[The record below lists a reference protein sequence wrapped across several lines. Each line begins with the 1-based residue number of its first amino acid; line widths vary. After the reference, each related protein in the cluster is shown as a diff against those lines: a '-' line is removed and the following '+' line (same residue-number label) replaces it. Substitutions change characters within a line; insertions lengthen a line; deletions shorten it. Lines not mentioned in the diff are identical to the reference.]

1 MSDNPYEKAYQRE
14 KSARTEAEH
23 LLEDLSRKL
32 YEKNEEVGRLY
43 DDLKRNQ
50 SIMVQHEKLASVGEL
65 ASGIAH
71 EINNPVGFC
80 LTNIN
85 TLQDHL
91 PILLEACSAGS
102 PAWDDA
108 TRAEA
113 RYVQEDLPALVR
125 ETIDGLIS
133 IQTIVQDLRYYSR
146 NSSQDSF
153 SGADLNQG
161 IKATLNVLRNKI
173 SEQYAIHLNLGD
185 LQLISCNQGKL
196 NQVFTNLILNG
207 LHAMGESGNLYI
219 NTYME
224 ANQVIIRIS
233 DDGPGIDDATAQ
245 KIFQPFYTTKK
256 VGEGTGLGLSIS
268 RSIITELHAGQLN
281 LVDDG
286 RGLGATF
293 EIRIPDEPDHS
304 SEANA

>member
-1 MSDNPYEKAYQRE
+1 VSDNPYEKAYQRE
-14 KSARTEAEH
+14 KSARNEAEH

-32 YEKNEEVGRLY
+32 YEKNEEVNQLY
-43 DDLKRNQ
+43 EDLKRNQ

-85 TLQDHL
+85 TLHDHL
-91 PILLEACSAGS
+91 PILLDACDAGS
-102 PAWDDA
+102 PGWDDA

-113 RYVQEDLPALVR
+113 QYIREDLPALVR
-125 ETIDGLIS
+125 ETLDGLIS
-133 IQTIVQDLRYYSR
+133 IQTIVRDLRYYSR

-173 SEQYAIHLNLGD
+173 SAQYPIHLNLGD
-185 LQLISCNQGKL
+185 IPLISCNQGKL

-207 LHAMGESGNLYI
+207 LQAMGDSGNLYI
-219 NTYME
+219 DSYQD
-224 ANQVIIRIS
+224 ADQVVIRIS
-233 DDGPGIDDATAQ
+233 DDGPGIDDAIALE
-245 KIFQPFYTTKK
+245 IFQPFYTTKK

-268 RSIITELHAGQLN
+268 RSIITELHAGQLR

-286 RGLGATF
+286 RGQGATF
-293 EIRIPDEPDHS
+293 EIRIPTEQAES
-304 SEANA
+304 G

>member
-14 KSARTEAEH
+14 KSARNEAEH

-32 YEKNEEVGRLY
+32 YEKNEEVNQLY
-43 DDLKRNQ
+43 EDLKRNQ

-85 TLQDHL
+85 TLHDHL
-91 PILLEACSAGS
+91 PILLDACDAGS
-102 PAWDDA
+102 PEWDDA

-113 RYVQEDLPALVR
+113 QYIREDLPALVR
-125 ETIDGLIS
+125 ETLDGLIS
-133 IQTIVQDLRYYSR
+133 IQTIVRDLRYYSR

-173 SEQYAIHLNLGD
+173 SAQYPIHLNLGD
-185 LQLISCNQGKL
+185 IPLISCNQGKL

-207 LHAMGESGNLYI
+207 LQAMGDSGNLYI
-219 NTYME
+219 DSYQD
-224 ANQVIIRIS
+224 ADQVVIRIS
-233 DDGPGIDDATAQ
+233 DDGPGIDDAIALE
-245 KIFQPFYTTKK
+245 IFQPFYTTKK

-268 RSIITELHAGQLN
+268 RSIITELHAGQLR

-286 RGLGATF
+286 RGQGATF
-293 EIRIPDEPDHS
+293 EIRIPTEQAES
-304 SEANA
+304 G

>member
-14 KSARTEAEH
+14 KSARNEAEH

-32 YEKNEEVGRLY
+32 YEKNEEVNQLY
-43 DDLKRNQ
+43 EDLKRNQ

-85 TLQDHL
+85 TLHDHL
-91 PILLEACSAGS
+91 PILLDACDAGS
-102 PAWDDA
+102 PEWDDA

-113 RYVQEDLPALVR
+113 QYIREDLPALVR
-125 ETIDGLIS
+125 ETLDGLIS
-133 IQTIVQDLRYYSR
+133 IQTIVRDPRYYSR

-173 SEQYAIHLNLGD
+173 SAQYPIHLNLGD
-185 LQLISCNQGKL
+185 IPLISCNQGKL

-207 LHAMGESGNLYI
+207 LQAMGDSGNLYI
-219 NTYME
+219 DSYQD
-224 ANQVIIRIS
+224 ADQVVIRIS
-233 DDGPGIDDATAQ
+233 DDGPGIDDAIALE
-245 KIFQPFYTTKK
+245 IFQPFYTTKK

-268 RSIITELHAGQLN
+268 RSIITELHAGQLR

-286 RGLGATF
+286 RGQGATF
-293 EIRIPDEPDHS
+293 EIRIPTEQAES
-304 SEANA
+304 G

>member
-14 KSARTEAEH
+14 KSARNEAEH

-32 YEKNEEVGRLY
+32 YEKNEEVNQLY
-43 DDLKRNQ
+43 EDLKRNQ

-85 TLQDHL
+85 TLHDHL
-91 PILLEACSAGS
+91 PILLDACDAGS
-102 PAWDDA
+102 PEWDDA

-113 RYVQEDLPALVR
+113 QYIREDLPALVR
-125 ETIDGLIS
+125 ETLDGLIS
-133 IQTIVQDLRYYSR
+133 IQTIVRDLRYYSR

-173 SEQYAIHLNLGD
+173 SAQYPIHLNLGD
-185 LQLISCNQGKL
+185 IPLISCNQGKL

-207 LHAMGESGNLYI
+207 LQAMGDSGNLYI
-219 NTYME
+219 DSYQD
-224 ANQVIIRIS
+224 ADQVVIRIS
-233 DDGPGIDDATAQ
+233 DDGPGIDDAIALE
-245 KIFQPFYTTKK
+245 IFQPFYTTKK
-256 VGEGTGLGLSIS
+256 VDEGTGLGLSIS
-268 RSIITELHAGQLN
+268 RSIITELHAGQLR

-286 RGLGATF
+286 RGQGATF
-293 EIRIPDEPDHS
+293 EIRIPTEQAES
-304 SEANA
+304 G

>member
-1 MSDNPYEKAYQRE
+1 MRRPTNAKNL
-14 KSARTEAEH
+14 ARNEAEH

-32 YEKNEEVGRLY
+32 YDKNEEVNRLY
-43 DDLKRNQ
+43 EDLKRNQ

-85 TLQDHL
+85 TLHDHL
-91 PILLEACSAGS
+91 PILLDACDAGS
-102 PAWDDA
+102 PEWDDA

-113 RYVQEDLPALVR
+113 QYIREDLPALVR
-125 ETIDGLIS
+125 ETLDGLIS
-133 IQTIVQDLRYYSR
+133 IQTIVRDLRYYSR

-173 SEQYAIHLNLGD
+173 SAQYPIHLNLGD
-185 LQLISCNQGKL
+185 IPLISCNQGKL

-207 LHAMGESGNLYI
+207 LQAMGDSGNLYI
-219 NTYME
+219 DSYQD
-224 ANQVIIRIS
+224 ADHVVIRIS
-233 DDGPGIDDATAQ
+233 DDGPGIDDAIALE
-245 KIFQPFYTTKK
+245 IFQPFYTTKK

-268 RSIITELHAGQLN
+268 RSIITELHAGQLR

-286 RGLGATF
+286 RGQGATF
-293 EIRIPDEPDHS
+293 EIRIPTEQAES
-304 SEANA
+304 G

>member
-14 KSARTEAEH
+14 KSARNEAEH

-32 YEKNEEVGRLY
+32 YEKNEEVNQLY
-43 DDLKRNQ
+43 EDLKRNQ

-85 TLQDHL
+85 TLHDHL
-91 PILLEACSAGS
+91 PILLDACDAGS
-102 PAWDDA
+102 PEWDDA

-113 RYVQEDLPALVR
+113 QYVREDLPALVR
-125 ETIDGLIS
+125 ETLDGLIS
-133 IQTIVQDLRYYSR
+133 IQTIVRDLRYYSR

-173 SEQYAIHLNLGD
+173 SAQYPIHLNLGD
-185 LQLISCNQGKL
+185 IPLISCNQGKL

-207 LHAMGESGNLYI
+207 LQAMGDSGNLYI
-219 NTYME
+219 DSYQD
-224 ANQVIIRIS
+224 ADHVVIRIS
-233 DDGPGIDDATAQ
+233 DDGPGIDDAIALE
-245 KIFQPFYTTKK
+245 IFQPFYTTKK

-268 RSIITELHAGQLN
+268 RSIITELHAGQLR

-286 RGLGATF
+286 RGQGATF
-293 EIRIPDEPDHS
+293 EIRIPTEQAES
-304 SEANA
+304 G

>member
-1 MSDNPYEKAYQRE
+1 MSDNTYEKAYQRE
-14 KSARTEAEH
+14 KSARNEAEH

-32 YEKNEEVGRLY
+32 YEKNEEVNQLY
-43 DDLKRNQ
+43 EDLKRNQ

-85 TLQDHL
+85 TLHDHL
-91 PILLEACSAGS
+91 PILLDACDAGS
-102 PAWDDA
+102 PEWDDA

-113 RYVQEDLPALVR
+113 QYIREDLPALVR
-125 ETIDGLIS
+125 ETLDGLIS
-133 IQTIVQDLRYYSR
+133 IQTIVRDLRYYSR

-173 SEQYAIHLNLGD
+173 SAQYPIHLNLGD
-185 LQLISCNQGKL
+185 IPLISCNQGKL

-207 LHAMGESGNLYI
+207 LQAMGDSGNLYI
-219 NTYME
+219 DSYQD
-224 ANQVIIRIS
+224 ADQVVIRIS
-233 DDGPGIDDATAQ
+233 DDGPGIDDAIALE
-245 KIFQPFYTTKK
+245 IFQPFYTTKK

-268 RSIITELHAGQLN
+268 RSIITELHAGQLR

-286 RGLGATF
+286 RGQGATF
-293 EIRIPDEPDHS
+293 EIRIPTEQAES
-304 SEANA
+304 G

>member
-1 MSDNPYEKAYQRE
+1 VSDNPYEKAYQRE
-14 KSARTEAEH
+14 KSARNEAEH

-32 YEKNEEVGRLY
+32 YEKNEEANQLY
-43 DDLKRNQ
+43 EDLKRNQ

-85 TLQDHL
+85 TLHDHL
-91 PILLEACSAGS
+91 PILLDACDAGS
-102 PAWDDA
+102 PEWDDA

-113 RYVQEDLPALVR
+113 QYIREDLPALVR
-125 ETIDGLIS
+125 ETLDGLIS
-133 IQTIVQDLRYYSR
+133 IQTIVRDLRYYSR

-173 SEQYAIHLNLGD
+173 SAQYPIHLNLGD
-185 LQLISCNQGKL
+185 IPLTSCNQGKL

-207 LHAMGESGNLYI
+207 LQAMGDSGNLYI
-219 NTYME
+219 DSYQD
-224 ANQVIIRIS
+224 ADQVVIRIS
-233 DDGPGIDDATAQ
+233 DDGPGIDDAIALE
-245 KIFQPFYTTKK
+245 IFQPFYTTKK

-268 RSIITELHAGQLN
+268 RSIITELHAGQLR

-286 RGLGATF
+286 RGQGATF
-293 EIRIPDEPDHS
+293 EIRIPTEQAES
-304 SEANA
+304 G

>member
-14 KSARTEAEH
+14 KSARNEAEH

-32 YEKNEEVGRLY
+32 YEKNEEVNQLY
-43 DDLKRNQ
+43 EDLKRNQ

-85 TLQDHL
+85 TLHDHL
-91 PILLEACSAGS
+91 PILLDACDAGS
-102 PAWDDA
+102 PEWDDA

-113 RYVQEDLPALVR
+113 QYIREDLPALVR
-125 ETIDGLIS
+125 ETLDGLIS
-133 IQTIVQDLRYYSR
+133 IQTIVRDLRYYSR

-153 SGADLNQG
+153 SGADLKQG

-173 SEQYAIHLNLGD
+173 SAQYPIHLNLGD
-185 LQLISCNQGKL
+185 IPLISCNQGKL

-207 LHAMGESGNLYI
+207 LQAMGDSGNLYI
-219 NTYME
+219 DSYQD
-224 ANQVIIRIS
+224 ADQVVIRIS
-233 DDGPGIDDATAQ
+233 DDGPGIDDAIALE
-245 KIFQPFYTTKK
+245 IFQPFYTTKK

-268 RSIITELHAGQLN
+268 RSIITELHAGQLR

-286 RGLGATF
+286 RGQGATF
-293 EIRIPDEPDHS
+293 EIRIPTEQAES
-304 SEANA
+304 G

>member
-14 KSARTEAEH
+14 KSARNEAEH

-32 YEKNEEVGRLY
+32 YEKNEEANQLY
-43 DDLKRNQ
+43 EDLKRNQ

-85 TLQDHL
+85 TLHDHL
-91 PILLEACSAGS
+91 PILLDACDAGS
-102 PAWDDA
+102 PEWDDA

-113 RYVQEDLPALVR
+113 QYIREDLPALVR
-125 ETIDGLIS
+125 ETLDGLIS
-133 IQTIVQDLRYYSR
+133 IQTIVRDLRYYSR

-173 SEQYAIHLNLGD
+173 SAQYPIHLNLGD
-185 LQLISCNQGKL
+185 IPLISCNQGKL

-207 LHAMGESGNLYI
+207 LQAMGDSGNLYI
-219 NTYME
+219 DSYQD
-224 ANQVIIRIS
+224 ADQVVIRIS
-233 DDGPGIDDATAQ
+233 DDGPGIDDAIALE
-245 KIFQPFYTTKK
+245 IFQPFYTTTK

-268 RSIITELHAGQLN
+268 RSIITELHAGQLR

-286 RGLGATF
+286 RGQGATF
-293 EIRIPDEPDHS
+293 EIRIPTEQAES
-304 SEANA
+304 G

>member
-14 KSARTEAEH
+14 KSARNEAEH

-32 YEKNEEVGRLY
+32 YEKNEEVNQLY
-43 DDLKRNQ
+43 EDLKRNQ

-85 TLQDHL
+85 TLHDHL
-91 PILLEACSAGS
+91 PILLDACDAGS
-102 PAWDDA
+102 PEWDDA

-113 RYVQEDLPALVR
+113 QYIREDLPALVR
-125 ETIDGLIS
+125 ETLDGLIS
-133 IQTIVQDLRYYSR
+133 IQTIVRDPRYYSR

-173 SEQYAIHLNLGD
+173 SAQYPIHLNLGD
-185 LQLISCNQGKL
+185 IPLISCNQGKL

-207 LHAMGESGNLYI
+207 LQAMGDSGNLYI
-219 NTYME
+219 DSYQD
-224 ANQVIIRIS
+224 ADHVVIRIS
-233 DDGPGIDDATAQ
+233 DDGPGIDDAIALE
-245 KIFQPFYTTKK
+245 IFQPFYTTKK

-268 RSIITELHAGQLN
+268 RSIITELHAGQLR

-286 RGLGATF
+286 RGQGATF
-293 EIRIPDEPDHS
+293 EIRIPTEQAES
-304 SEANA
+304 G

>member
-1 MSDNPYEKAYQRE
+1 VLDNPYEKAYQRE
-14 KSARTEAEH
+14 KSARNEAEH

-32 YEKNEEVGRLY
+32 YEKNEEANQLY
-43 DDLKRNQ
+43 EDLKRNQ

-85 TLQDHL
+85 TLHDHL
-91 PILLEACSAGS
+91 PILLDACDAGS
-102 PAWDDA
+102 PEWDDA

-113 RYVQEDLPALVR
+113 QYIREDLPALVR
-125 ETIDGLIS
+125 ETLDGLIS
-133 IQTIVQDLRYYSR
+133 IQTIVRDLRYYSR

-173 SEQYAIHLNLGD
+173 SAQYPIHLNLGD
-185 LQLISCNQGKL
+185 IPLISCNQGKL

-207 LHAMGESGNLYI
+207 LQAMGDSGNLYI
-219 NTYME
+219 DSYQD
-224 ANQVIIRIS
+224 ADQVVIRIS
-233 DDGPGIDDATAQ
+233 DDGPGIDDAIALE
-245 KIFQPFYTTKK
+245 IFQPFYTTKK

-268 RSIITELHAGQLN
+268 RSIITELHAGQLR

-286 RGLGATF
+286 RGQGATF
-293 EIRIPDEPDHS
+293 EIRIPTEQAES
-304 SEANA
+304 G

>member
-14 KSARTEAEH
+14 KSARNEAEH

-32 YEKNEEVGRLY
+32 YEKNEEVNQLY
-43 DDLKRNQ
+43 EDLKRNQ

-85 TLQDHL
+85 TLHDHL
-91 PILLEACSAGS
+91 PILLDACDAGS
-102 PAWDDA
+102 PEWDDA

-113 RYVQEDLPALVR
+113 QYIREDLSALVR
-125 ETIDGLIS
+125 ETLDGLIS
-133 IQTIVQDLRYYSR
+133 IQTIVRDLRYYSR

-173 SEQYAIHLNLGD
+173 SAQYPIHLNLGD
-185 LQLISCNQGKL
+185 IPLISCNQGKL

-207 LHAMGESGNLYI
+207 MQAMGDSGNLYI
-219 NTYME
+219 DSYQD
-224 ANQVIIRIS
+224 ADQVVIRIS
-233 DDGPGIDDATAQ
+233 DDGPGIDDAIALE
-245 KIFQPFYTTKK
+245 IFQPFYTTKK

-268 RSIITELHAGQLN
+268 RSIITELHAGQLR

-286 RGLGATF
+286 RGQGATF
-293 EIRIPDEPDHS
+293 EIRIPTEQAES
-304 SEANA
+304 G

>member
-1 MSDNPYEKAYQRE
+1 VSDNPYEKAYQRE
-14 KSARTEAEH
+14 KSARNEAEH

-32 YEKNEEVGRLY
+32 YEKNEEVNQLY
-43 DDLKRNQ
+43 EDLKRNQ

-85 TLQDHL
+85 TLHDHL
-91 PILLEACSAGS
+91 PILLDACDAGS
-102 PAWDDA
+102 PEWDDA

-113 RYVQEDLPALVR
+113 QYVREDLPALVR
-125 ETIDGLIS
+125 ETLDGLIS
-133 IQTIVQDLRYYSR
+133 IQTIVRDLRYYSR

-173 SEQYAIHLNLGD
+173 SAQYPIHLNLGD
-185 LQLISCNQGKL
+185 IPLISCNQGKL

-207 LHAMGESGNLYI
+207 LQAMGDSGNLYI
-219 NTYME
+219 DSYQD
-224 ANQVIIRIS
+224 ADQVVIRIS
-233 DDGPGIDDATAQ
+233 DDGPGIDDAIALE
-245 KIFQPFYTTKK
+245 IFQPFYTTKK

-268 RSIITELHAGQLN
+268 RSIITELHAGQLR

-286 RGLGATF
+286 RGQGATF
-293 EIRIPDEPDHS
+293 EIRIPTEQAES
-304 SEANA
+304 G

>member
-1 MSDNPYEKAYQRE
+1 VSDNPYEKAYQRE
-14 KSARTEAEH
+14 KSARNEAEH

-32 YEKNEEVGRLY
+32 YEKNEEVNQLY
-43 DDLKRNQ
+43 EDLKRNQ

-85 TLQDHL
+85 TLHDHL
-91 PILLEACSAGS
+91 PILLDACDAGS
-102 PAWDDA
+102 PEWDDA

-113 RYVQEDLPALVR
+113 QYIREDLSALVR
-125 ETIDGLIS
+125 ETLDGLIS
-133 IQTIVQDLRYYSR
+133 IQTIVRDLRYYSR

-173 SEQYAIHLNLGD
+173 SAQYPIHLNLGD
-185 LQLISCNQGKL
+185 IPLISCNQGKL

-207 LHAMGESGNLYI
+207 MQAMGDSGNLYI
-219 NTYME
+219 DSYQD
-224 ANQVIIRIS
+224 ADQVVIRIS
-233 DDGPGIDDATAQ
+233 DDGPGIDDAIALE
-245 KIFQPFYTTKK
+245 IFQPFYTTKK

-268 RSIITELHAGQLN
+268 RSIITELHAGQLR
-281 LVDDG
+281 LVDGG
-286 RGLGATF
+286 RGQGATF
-293 EIRIPDEPDHS
+293 EIRIPTEQAES
-304 SEANA
+304 G

>member
-14 KSARTEAEH
+14 KSARNEAEH

-32 YEKNEEVGRLY
+32 YEKNEEANQLY
-43 DDLKRNQ
+43 EDLKRNQ

-85 TLQDHL
+85 TLHDHL
-91 PILLEACSAGS
+91 PILLDACDAGS
-102 PAWDDA
+102 PEWDDA

-113 RYVQEDLPALVR
+113 QYVREDLPALVR
-125 ETIDGLIS
+125 ETLDGLIS
-133 IQTIVQDLRYYSR
+133 IQTIVRDLRYYSR

-173 SEQYAIHLNLGD
+173 SAQYPIHLNLGD
-185 LQLISCNQGKL
+185 IPLISCNQGKL

-207 LHAMGESGNLYI
+207 LQAMGDSGNLYI
-219 NTYME
+219 DSYQD
-224 ANQVIIRIS
+224 ADQVVIRIS
-233 DDGPGIDDATAQ
+233 DDGPGIDDAIALE
-245 KIFQPFYTTKK
+245 IFQPFYTTKK

-268 RSIITELHAGQLN
+268 RSIITELHAGQLR

-286 RGLGATF
+286 RGQGATF
-293 EIRIPDEPDHS
+293 EIRIPTEQAES
-304 SEANA
+304 G

>member
-1 MSDNPYEKAYQRE
+1 M
-14 KSARTEAEH
+14 
-23 LLEDLSRKL
+23 LEDLSRKL
-32 YEKNEEVGRLY
+32 YEKNEEANQLY
-43 DDLKRNQ
+43 EDLKRNQ

-85 TLQDHL
+85 TLHDHL
-91 PILLEACSAGS
+91 PILLDACDAGS
-102 PAWDDA
+102 PEWDDA

-113 RYVQEDLPALVR
+113 QYVREDLPALVR
-125 ETIDGLIS
+125 ETLDGLIS
-133 IQTIVQDLRYYSR
+133 IQTIVRDLRYYSR

-173 SEQYAIHLNLGD
+173 SAQYPIHLNLGD
-185 LQLISCNQGKL
+185 IPLISCNQGKL

-207 LHAMGESGNLYI
+207 LQAMGDSGNLYI
-219 NTYME
+219 DSYQD
-224 ANQVIIRIS
+224 ADQVVIRIS
-233 DDGPGIDDATAQ
+233 DDGPGIDDAIALE
-245 KIFQPFYTTKK
+245 IFQPFYTTKK

-268 RSIITELHAGQLN
+268 RSIITELHAGQLR

-286 RGLGATF
+286 RGQGATF
-293 EIRIPDEPDHS
+293 EIRIPTEQAES
-304 SEANA
+304 G

>member
-14 KSARTEAEH
+14 KSARNEAEH

-32 YEKNEEVGRLY
+32 YEKNEEANQLY
-43 DDLKRNQ
+43 EDLKRNQ

-85 TLQDHL
+85 TLHDHL
-91 PILLEACSAGS
+91 PILLDACDAGS
-102 PAWDDA
+102 PEWDDA

-113 RYVQEDLPALVR
+113 QYVREDLPALVR
-125 ETIDGLIS
+125 ETLDGLIS
-133 IQTIVQDLRYYSR
+133 IQTIVRDLRYYSR

-173 SEQYAIHLNLGD
+173 SAQYPIHLNLGD
-185 LQLISCNQGKL
+185 IPLISCNQGKL

-207 LHAMGESGNLYI
+207 LQAMGDSGNLYI
-219 NTYME
+219 DSYQD
-224 ANQVIIRIS
+224 ADHVVIRIS
-233 DDGPGIDDATAQ
+233 DDGPGIDDAIALE
-245 KIFQPFYTTKK
+245 IFQPFYTTKK

-268 RSIITELHAGQLN
+268 RSIITELHAGQLR

-286 RGLGATF
+286 RGQGATF
-293 EIRIPDEPDHS
+293 EIRIPTEQAES
-304 SEANA
+304 G

>member
-14 KSARTEAEH
+14 KSARNEAEH

-32 YEKNEEVGRLY
+32 YEKNEEVNQLY
-43 DDLKRNQ
+43 EDLKRNQ

-85 TLQDHL
+85 TLYDHL
-91 PILLEACSAGS
+91 PILLDACDAGS
-102 PAWDDA
+102 PEWDDA

-113 RYVQEDLPALVR
+113 QYIREDLSALVR
-125 ETIDGLIS
+125 ETLDGLIS
-133 IQTIVQDLRYYSR
+133 IQTIVRDLRYYSR

-173 SEQYAIHLNLGD
+173 SAQYPIHLNLGD
-185 LQLISCNQGKL
+185 IPLISCNQGKL

-207 LHAMGESGNLYI
+207 MQAMGDSGNLYI
-219 NTYME
+219 DSYQD
-224 ANQVIIRIS
+224 ADQVVIRIS
-233 DDGPGIDDATAQ
+233 DDGPGIDDAIALE
-245 KIFQPFYTTKK
+245 IFQPFYTTKK

-268 RSIITELHAGQLN
+268 RSIITELHAGQLR

-286 RGLGATF
+286 RGQGATF
-293 EIRIPDEPDHS
+293 EIRIPTEQAES
-304 SEANA
+304 G

>member
-1 MSDNPYEKAYQRE
+1 VLDNPYEKAYQRE
-14 KSARTEAEH
+14 KSARNEAEH

-32 YEKNEEVGRLY
+32 YEKNEEVNQLY
-43 DDLKRNQ
+43 EDLKRNQ

-85 TLQDHL
+85 TLHDHL
-91 PILLEACSAGS
+91 PILLDACDAGS
-102 PAWDDA
+102 PEWDDA
-108 TRAEA
+108 NRAEA
-113 RYVQEDLPALVR
+113 QYIREDLPALVR
-125 ETIDGLIS
+125 ETLDGLIS
-133 IQTIVQDLRYYSR
+133 IQTIVRDLRYYSR

-173 SEQYAIHLNLGD
+173 SAQYPIHLNLGD
-185 LQLISCNQGKL
+185 IPLISCNQGKL

-207 LHAMGESGNLYI
+207 LQAMGDSGNLYI
-219 NTYME
+219 DSYQD
-224 ANQVIIRIS
+224 ADQVVIRIS
-233 DDGPGIDDATAQ
+233 DDGPGIDDAIALE
-245 KIFQPFYTTKK
+245 IFQPFYTTKK

-268 RSIITELHAGQLN
+268 RSIITELHAGQLR

-286 RGLGATF
+286 RGQGATF
-293 EIRIPDEPDHS
+293 EIRIPTEQAES
-304 SEANA
+304 G

>member
-1 MSDNPYEKAYQRE
+1 VLDNPYEKAYQRE
-14 KSARTEAEH
+14 KSAR
-23 LLEDLSRKL
+23 KL
-32 YEKNEEVGRLY
+32 YEKNEEVNQLY
-43 DDLKRNQ
+43 EDLKRNQ

-85 TLQDHL
+85 TLHDHL
-91 PILLEACSAGS
+91 PILLDACDAGS
-102 PAWDDA
+102 PEWDDA

-113 RYVQEDLPALVR
+113 QYIREDLPALVR
-125 ETIDGLIS
+125 ETLDGLIS
-133 IQTIVQDLRYYSR
+133 IQTIVRDLRYYSR

-173 SEQYAIHLNLGD
+173 SAQYPIHLNLGD
-185 LQLISCNQGKL
+185 IPLISCNQGKL

-207 LHAMGESGNLYI
+207 LQAMGDSGNLYI
-219 NTYME
+219 DSYQD
-224 ANQVIIRIS
+224 ADQVVIRIS
-233 DDGPGIDDATAQ
+233 DDGPGIDDAIALE
-245 KIFQPFYTTKK
+245 IFQPFYTTKK

-268 RSIITELHAGQLN
+268 RSIITELHAGQLR

-286 RGLGATF
+286 RGQGATF
-293 EIRIPDEPDHS
+293 EIRIPTEQAES
-304 SEANA
+304 G

>member
-14 KSARTEAEH
+14 KSARNEAEH

-32 YEKNEEVGRLY
+32 YEKNEEANQLY
-43 DDLKRNQ
+43 EDLKRNQ

-85 TLQDHL
+85 TLHDHL
-91 PILLEACSAGS
+91 PILLDACDAGS
-102 PAWDDA
+102 PEWDDA

-113 RYVQEDLPALVR
+113 QYIREDLPALVR
-125 ETIDGLIS
+125 ETLDGLIS
-133 IQTIVQDLRYYSR
+133 IQTIVRDLRYYSR

-173 SEQYAIHLNLGD
+173 SAQYPIHLNLGD
-185 LQLISCNQGKL
+185 IPLISCNQGKL

-207 LHAMGESGNLYI
+207 LQAMGDSGNLYI
-219 NTYME
+219 DSYQD
-224 ANQVIIRIS
+224 ADQVVIRIS
-233 DDGPGIDDATAQ
+233 DDGPGIDDAIALE
-245 KIFQPFYTTKK
+245 IFQPFYTTKK

-268 RSIITELHAGQLN
+268 RSIITELHAGQLR

-286 RGLGATF
+286 RGQGATF
-293 EIRIPDEPDHS
+293 EIRIPTEQAES
-304 SEANA
+304 G

>member
-14 KSARTEAEH
+14 KSARNEAEH

-32 YEKNEEVGRLY
+32 YEKNEEVNQLY
-43 DDLKRNQ
+43 EDLKRNQ

-85 TLQDHL
+85 TLHDHL
-91 PILLEACSAGS
+91 PILLDACDAGS
-102 PAWDDA
+102 PEWDDA

-113 RYVQEDLPALVR
+113 QYIREDLPALVR
-125 ETIDGLIS
+125 ETLDGLIS
-133 IQTIVQDLRYYSR
+133 IQTIVRDLRYYSR

-173 SEQYAIHLNLGD
+173 SAQYPIHLNLGD
-185 LQLISCNQGKL
+185 IPLISCNQGKL

-207 LHAMGESGNLYI
+207 LQAMGDSGNLYI
-219 NTYME
+219 DSYQD
-224 ANQVIIRIS
+224 ADHVVIRIS
-233 DDGPGIDDATAQ
+233 DDGPGIDDAIALE
-245 KIFQPFYTTKK
+245 IFQPFYTTKK

-268 RSIITELHAGQLN
+268 RSIITELHAGQLR

-286 RGLGATF
+286 RGQGATF
-293 EIRIPDEPDHS
+293 EIRIPTEQAES
-304 SEANA
+304 G

>member
-1 MSDNPYEKAYQRE
+1 VSDNPYEKAYQRE
-14 KSARTEAEH
+14 KSARNEAEH

-32 YEKNEEVGRLY
+32 YEKNEEVNQLY
-43 DDLKRNQ
+43 EDLKRNQ

-85 TLQDHL
+85 TLHDHL
-91 PILLEACSAGS
+91 PILLDACDAGS
-102 PAWDDA
+102 PEWDDA

-113 RYVQEDLPALVR
+113 QYIREDLPALVR
-125 ETIDGLIS
+125 ETLDGLIS
-133 IQTIVQDLRYYSR
+133 IQTIVRDPRYYSR

-173 SEQYAIHLNLGD
+173 SAQYPIHLNLGD
-185 LQLISCNQGKL
+185 IPLISCNQGKL

-207 LHAMGESGNLYI
+207 LQAMGDSGNLYI
-219 NTYME
+219 DSYQD
-224 ANQVIIRIS
+224 ADQVVIRIS
-233 DDGPGIDDATAQ
+233 DDGPGIDDAIALE
-245 KIFQPFYTTKK
+245 IFQPFYTTKK

-268 RSIITELHAGQLN
+268 RSIITELHAGQLR

-286 RGLGATF
+286 RGQGATF
-293 EIRIPDEPDHS
+293 EIRIPTEQAES
-304 SEANA
+304 G

>member
-1 MSDNPYEKAYQRE
+1 VSDNPYEKAYQRE
-14 KSARTEAEH
+14 KSARNEAEH

-32 YEKNEEVGRLY
+32 YEKNEEANQLY
-43 DDLKRNQ
+43 EDLKRNQ

-85 TLQDHL
+85 TLHDHL
-91 PILLEACSAGS
+91 PILLDACDAGS
-102 PAWDDA
+102 PEWDDA

-113 RYVQEDLPALVR
+113 QYIREDLPALVR
-125 ETIDGLIS
+125 ETLDGLIS
-133 IQTIVQDLRYYSR
+133 IQTIVRDLRYYSR

-173 SEQYAIHLNLGD
+173 SAQYPIHLNLGD
-185 LQLISCNQGKL
+185 IPLISCNQGKL

-207 LHAMGESGNLYI
+207 LQAMGDSGNLYI
-219 NTYME
+219 DSYQD
-224 ANQVIIRIS
+224 ADQVVIRIS
-233 DDGPGIDDATAQ
+233 DDGPGIDDAIALE
-245 KIFQPFYTTKK
+245 IFQPFYTTKK

-268 RSIITELHAGQLN
+268 RSIITELHAGQLR

-286 RGLGATF
+286 RGQGATF
-293 EIRIPDEPDHS
+293 EIRIPTEQAES
-304 SEANA
+304 G